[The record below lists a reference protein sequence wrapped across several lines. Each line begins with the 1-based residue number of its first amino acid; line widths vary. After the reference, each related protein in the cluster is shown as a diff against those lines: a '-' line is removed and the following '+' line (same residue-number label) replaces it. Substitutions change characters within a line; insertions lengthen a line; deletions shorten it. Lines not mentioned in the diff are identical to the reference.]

1 MSRTY
6 FPGSQLRYNYY
17 FAHGEHPL
25 KYSVLL
31 EELLGWRWPSPDSP
45 PSSTSKAPD
54 MLAPHECAEARP
66 SHSAV
71 PHSRAVAPRN
81 SPPKSPGRACPNEDP
96 KPNAANGDSHTPL
109 SASTSTSSNAAA
121 PPVHRHDS
129 SPAQNPK
136 ALTDLEV
143 SKGKENVAQ
152 DVSLDKHVEGVSG
165 SHKDVNEPPPS
176 RKRRVILILP
186 KIIDA
191 SAPRRAGDAFAL
203 PPRKRKRGPAAAA
216 DGKGKTKRI
225 RRKYTER
232 EDDDG
237 VKYKQCN
244 LCEEAIYKSHK
255 KHAALCG
262 KGKGLRNGAPSHADA
277 ATDKLESHD
286 CGNALTRPE
295 ATAVAPNSPP
305 AVVLANEE

>member
-6 FPGSQLRYNYY
+6 FPGSQARYNYY

-25 KYSVLL
+25 KYSVLS

-45 PSSTSKAPD
+45 PSRTSKAPD

-66 SHSAV
+66 SHSVV
-71 PHSRAVAPRN
+71 PHSRPVAPRN

-96 KPNAANGDSHTPL
+96 KPNAANEHAHTPL
-109 SASTSTSSNAAA
+109 SASTSPNAAA
-121 PPVHRHDS
+121 SPVHRNAS
-129 SPAQNPK
+129 APAQNPK
-136 ALTDLEV
+136 DLENLEV

-152 DVSLDKHVEGVSG
+152 DLSLDKLVEGVSG

-176 RKRRVILILP
+176 RKRKVILILP

-191 SAPRRAGDAFAL
+191 SAPHKAGDAFAS
-203 PPRKRKRGPAAAA
+203 PPRKSKRGPAAAA

-225 RRKYTER
+225 RRKYTDR

-237 VKYKQCN
+237 VV
-244 LCEEAIYKSHK
+244 S
-255 KHAALCG
+255 
-262 KGKGLRNGAPSHADA
+262 AP
-277 ATDKLESHD
+277 
-286 CGNALTRPE
+286 P
-295 ATAVAPNSPP
+295 
-305 AVVLANEE
+305 